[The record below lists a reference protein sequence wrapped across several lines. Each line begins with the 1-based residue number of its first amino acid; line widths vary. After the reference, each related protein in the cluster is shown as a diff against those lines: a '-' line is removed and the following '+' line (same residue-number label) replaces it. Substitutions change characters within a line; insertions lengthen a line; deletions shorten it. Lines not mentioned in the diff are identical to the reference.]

1 MFGKIFCTVLT
12 GFIFFA
18 GTAQAYDLPK
28 IYPAKETAEVSRK
41 FKMDWSHIEKFEQQI
56 KIALAEN
63 ENLPAS
69 SPARIGDDPNLIFIA
84 FYKGNAYYLDKYS
97 IKLEKKTSTRQS
109 WSQRIIPIGKQ
120 VSPKTAKAT
129 AQNFCYENNQR
140 YNSLGRRSN
149 LAAVADETDRKFLAE
164 CFKVGY
170 YFAFGKEIDT

>member
-1 MFGKIFCTVLT
+1 MLAKIFCAVLT

-28 IYPAKETAEVSRK
+28 IYPANETADTQRK
-41 FKMDWSHIEKFEQQI
+41 IKMDWSHIEKFEHEI
-56 KIALAEN
+56 KILLAEN

-69 SPARIGDDPNLIFIA
+69 SPARIGDDPNLIFVA

-97 IKLEKKTSTRQS
+97 IKIEKKSSTRLS
-109 WSQRIIPIGKQ
+109 WSQRIFPIGHQ

-129 AQNFCYENNQR
+129 AQNFCYDKNQT
-140 YNSLGRRSN
+140 YNSLGRRDKIS
-149 LAAVADETDRKFLAE
+149 AVPDETDRKFLAE

-170 YFAFGKEIDT
+170 YYAFGREIDT